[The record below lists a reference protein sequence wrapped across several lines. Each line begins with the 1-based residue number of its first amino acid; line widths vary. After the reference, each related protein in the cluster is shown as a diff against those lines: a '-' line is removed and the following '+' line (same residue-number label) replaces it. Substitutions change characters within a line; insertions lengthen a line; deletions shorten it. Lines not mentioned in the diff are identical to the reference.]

1 MNLNKLKIMVFQ
13 ASVERVNS
21 ILMFLLIISLLFKEH
36 WISKSYI
43 LIGIYLIFLFIK
55 KRLELKKINFYGFLL
70 FFLFAVFSLI
80 WSLSVKNSLPK
91 LVSFLPFIF
100 IPIWTSSLN
109 SKIKYDIIFK
119 YAGLVFMLISLTTI
133 LIAFYRYNSS
143 HQVSE
148 FYYHTLASPLST
160 NAIYTSLLYSII
172 FLFNLFFLLKKKE
185 KISTFSYLTLIVI
198 AIYIFLLSSKLITV
212 LLIFS
217 TYITLY
223 PSLKLKF
230 DNYKLFPIGL
240 VIIISILF
248 MLVLSNNN
256 ISKRFEKILNI
267 EKVKEVYSL
276 NEFGD
281 NYLWNGLNLRLL
293 QLRAFYEIEKK
304 DDFNSLLGV
313 GLNNGQVLLN
323 KKYREYK
330 MYTGKPWEEKG
341 GYLAYNFHN
350 QYTQTLIEMGIIG
363 FLFLIYIYYSLFVI
377 GLKTNNFL
385 LFTIIFTFILIMFT
399 ESILVRQKGIVIFV
413 LFPLIAIK
421 AKEYLDQKIF
431 LDE

>member
-21 ILMFLLIISLLFKEH
+21 ILLFLLIISLLFKEH

-43 LIGIYLIFLFIK
+43 LIGIYLVFLFIK
-55 KRLELKKINFYGFLL
+55 KRLELKKINFDGFLL

-80 WSLSVKNSLPK
+80 WSVNITNSLPK
-91 LVSFLPFIF
+91 LFSFLPFVF

-119 YAGLVFMLISLTTI
+119 YVGVVFMLISLTTI
-133 LIAFYRYNSS
+133 LMAFFRYNSS

-198 AIYIFLLSSKLITV
+198 AIYIFLLSSKLMTV

-217 TYITLY
+217 TCIIIY
-223 PSLKLKF
+223 PSLKLKY
-230 DNYKLFPIGL
+230 DNYKLIPIGL
-240 VIIISILF
+240 VIIVSIFF

-304 DDFNSLLGV
+304 DNFNSLFGV

-323 KKYREYK
+323 KKYKEYK

-341 GYLAYNFHN
+341 GYLTYNFHN

-363 FLFLIYIYYSLFVI
+363 FLFLIYIYYSLSVV

-399 ESILVRQKGIVIFV
+399 ESILVRQKGVVIFI

-421 AKEYLDQKIF
+421 VKEYLD
-431 LDE
+431 

>member
-1 MNLNKLKIMVFQ
+1 LF
-13 ASVERVNS
+13 
-21 ILMFLLIISLLFKEH
+21 ISLLFKEH
-36 WISKSYI
+36 WISKI
-43 LIGIYLIFLFIK
+43 LIIIGVYTLFFFIK
-55 KRLELKKINFYGFLL
+55 KNIKPRFFNTNAYFFFFLL
-70 FFLFAVFSLI
+70 AGISML
-80 WSLSVKNSLPK
+80 WSMDAENSFNKFIMLLPFVIIPLWISSISVKL
-91 LVSFLPFIF
+91 
-100 IPIWTSSLN
+100 
-109 SKIKYDIIFK
+109 KYDLIFK
-119 YAGLVFMLISLTTI
+119 YLGIFYTFIGLVTLLLASIRYHTT
-133 LIAFYRYNSS
+133 
-143 HQVSE
+143 HQISE
-148 FYYHTLASPLST
+148 FYYHTLSSPLST

-172 FLFNLFFLLKKKE
+172 FLFNLLFLLRKKE
-185 KISTFSYLTLIVI
+185 KISIYSYFTLIVI
-198 AIYIFLLSSKLITV
+198 GIYIFLLSSKLITV

-217 TYITLY
+217 TCFILY

-230 DNYKLFPIGL
+230 DNYKLIPIGL
-240 VIIISILF
+240 VIIIFILF
-248 MLVLSNNN
+248 MLVFSNNN

-313 GLNNGQVLLN
+313 GLNNGQELLN
-323 KKYREYK
+323 KKYKEYK

-341 GYLAYNFHN
+341 GYLSYNFHN

-399 ESILVRQKGIVIFV
+399 ESILVRQKGIVTFV

-421 AKEYLDQKIF
+421 VKEYLDQKIF

>member
-80 WSLSVKNSLPK
+80 WSINVKSSLPK

-119 YAGLVFMLISLTTI
+119 YVGLIFMLISLTTI

-185 KISTFSYLTLIVI
+185 KISIFSYLTLIVI
-198 AIYIFLLSSKLITV
+198 AIYIFLLSSKLMTV

-217 TYITLY
+217 TCIILY

-230 DNYKLFPIGL
+230 DNYKLIPIGL

-304 DDFNSLLGV
+304 NDFNSLLGV

-341 GYLAYNFHN
+341 GYLTYNFHN